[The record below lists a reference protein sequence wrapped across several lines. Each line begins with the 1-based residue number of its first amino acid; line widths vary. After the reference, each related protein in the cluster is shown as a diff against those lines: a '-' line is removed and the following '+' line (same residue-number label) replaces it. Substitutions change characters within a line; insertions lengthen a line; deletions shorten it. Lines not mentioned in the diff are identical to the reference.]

1 MSKGSLAGQRKRG
14 DLAKLTLRSNNMSQP
29 ASLRDERI
37 DVLGIGVSCI
47 NLDDAISSIGS
58 VSAGKTTCA

>member
-1 MSKGSLAGQRKRG
+1 
-14 DLAKLTLRSNNMSQP
+14 MSQP

-47 NLDDAISSIGS
+47 NLDDAIARIEHWIGERRQNY
-58 VSAGKTTCA
+58 VCITAPTA